1 MFTRTL
7 VIPTRRHHGIH
18 MHIFSVSD
26 LAGYIGEVLDAD
38 PILSDV
44 WVEGE
49 VSNWS
54 RAASGHCYWTLREG
68 DVQLQAVCWR
78 QQAVRQPRLPVN
90 GDQVLVHGRV
100 AFWPGSGKLQLYV
113 DLIRPAGIGIL
124 HAQIEALK
132 QRLEA
137 EGLFDPGRKRS
148 IPALPRRIGIVT
160 SPTGAALRD
169 ILSVLRAR
177 WPLCEVVL
185 APAIVQGEQAPES
198 IVEALYNLYG
208 VELDVIIVARGGGSI
223 EDLWAFNDEV
233 VVRAVFASPVP
244 VITGVGHETDTTV
257 VDYVADLRAPT
268 PSVAAAYATPNISEL
283 QNELHGLVSALRGAM
298 VQRLEAAQ
306 AELAHTQRHLQRLSP
321 HARLQRNRELLMQT
335 GERLQRNAKT
345 MFTMQQLKLQ
355 HLRQQLETLNPR
367 ATLARGYA
375 IVRGADGSVVLD
387 PSVVGAD
394 EALLLELRDGVLR
407 ARADVSNTNL
417 P

>member
-1 MFTRTL
+1 
-7 VIPTRRHHGIH
+7 
-18 MHIFSVSD
+18 MHIFSISD
-26 LAGYIGEVLDAD
+26 LTGYIGEMLDAD

-68 DVQLQAVCWR
+68 DAQLQMVCWR
-78 QQAVRQPRLPVN
+78 QQALKQPRLPTN

-100 AFWPGSGKLQLYV
+100 SFWQGSGKLQLYV
-113 DLIRPAGIGIL
+113 DLIRPAGIGLL
-124 HAQIEALK
+124 HAQVEALK

-137 EGLFDPGRKRS
+137 EGLFDPGRKRPV
-148 IPALPRRIGIVT
+148 PALPRRIGVVT

-169 ILSVLRAR
+169 ILSVLRER

-185 APAIVQGEQAPES
+185 APAVVQGEQAPES

-233 VVRAVFASPVP
+233 VVRAIFASPVP

-257 VDYVADLRAPT
+257 VDYVSDLRAPT
-268 PSVAAAYATPNISEL
+268 PSVAATYATPNIGEL
-283 QNELHGLVSALRGAM
+283 QNELLGIVTTLQHHM
-298 VQRLEAAQ
+298 TQRLSGEYDLL
-306 AELAHTQRHLQRLSP
+306 EHTRRHLQRLSP
-321 HARLQRNRELLMQT
+321 QGRLEQDRRLLNQGRDRLQRSAT
-335 GERLQRNAKT
+335 TTFTLQR
-345 MFTMQQLKLQ
+345 LRLD

-375 IVRGADGSVVLD
+375 VVRREDGTVVLD
-387 PSVVGAD
+387 PTAVKEGD
-394 EALLLELRDGVLR
+394 ALVLELRDGLLG
-407 ARADVSNTNL
+407 ARAEKDRGRYPNET
-417 P
+417 